1 MSLARVLTVLAKDLR
16 LGPRSPIFLWV
27 LVLPLLV
34 TLVLQVAF
42 GSLFDPSPRLGIVDQ
57 GESAVAAAARQVA
70 GIQVVLLDGADDL
83 KEQVEANDL
92 DAGLVLAEGFD
103 AALRVGQRP
112 RLEFYVGGRSLA
124 STRLVLAFTT
134 LDLVRQVEGQA
145 PPVEV
150 EVVALG
156 EEALPMTVRLVPLI
170 AMYALVVA
178 GVFLPAFSL
187 ADEREKRTLSAL
199 TVSPARL
206 GEVVV
211 AKGILGF
218 GLAIPMAVVT
228 LWINQAL
235 TGQWPALLAVLA
247 VAGLLLVELG
257 LVYGT
262 VSKDITGVFTLIKGT
277 GFLLLAPTVFYIFPN
292 WPQWIAKLFPT
303 YWVINPV
310 YQVTVNHAGLGEVW
324 EELVIGLGMS
334 VLLALAVAATTRR
347 LRARL
352 AAT

>member
-1 MSLARVLTVLAKDLR
+1 VNPGRILTVLAKDVR
-16 LGPRSPIFLWV
+16 LGPRSPVFLWV
-27 LVLPLLV
+27 LVLPLLI

-42 GSLFDPSPRLGIVDQ
+42 GNLFDPSPRLGIVDR
-57 GESAVAAAARQVA
+57 GNSAVTVAAQHVE
-70 GIQVVLLDGADDL
+70 GIRVVLLGDVDAL
-83 KEQVEANDL
+83 KRQVEANDL
-92 DAGLVLAEGFD
+92 DAGLVLGEGFD
-103 AALRVGQRP
+103 AALQTGERP
-112 RLEFYVGGRSLA
+112 TLEFYVGGRSLA
-124 STRLVLAFTT
+124 STRLILTVTT
-134 LDLVRQVEGQA
+134 LDLIRQDEGQA
-145 PPVEV
+145 PPVDV
-150 EVVALG
+150 GVVALG
-156 EEALPMTVRLVPLI
+156 EAPLPMTVRLVPLI

-187 ADEREKRTLSAL
+187 ADERERRTLSAL

-206 GEVVV
+206 GEVVA

-218 GLAIPMAVVT
+218 LLAVAMAVVT
-228 LWINQAL
+228 LWINRAL
-235 TGQWPALLAVLA
+235 TGHPLALLVALA
-247 VAGLLLVELG
+247 VAGLLLMELG

-277 GFLLLAPTVFYIFPN
+277 GFLLLAPTVFYLFPN

-310 YQVTVNHAGLGEVW
+310 YEVIINHAGLGAVW
-324 EELVIGLGMS
+324 VELLIGLGMAG
-334 VLLALAVAATTRR
+334 LLAAAVVATTRH

>member
-1 MSLARVLTVLAKDLR
+1 MSLGRILTVLAKDVR

-34 TLVLQVAF
+34 TLLLQVAF
-42 GSLFDPSPRLGIVDQ
+42 GNLFDPDPRLGIVDR
-57 GESAVAAAARQVA
+57 GGSAVTAAAQAVE
-70 GIQVVLLDGADDL
+70 GIQVVLVEEVGAL

-103 AALRVGQRP
+103 IALQSGRHP
-112 RLEFYVGGRSLA
+112 TLEFYVGGRSLA
-124 STRLVLAFTT
+124 STRLILAVTT
-134 LDLVRQVEGQA
+134 LDLVRQAEGQA

-150 EVVALG
+150 QVVPLG
-156 EEALPMTVRLVPLI
+156 EEALPITVRLVPLI
-170 AMYALVVA
+170 ALYALVVA

-218 GLAIPMAVVT
+218 VLSVAMAVVT
-228 LWINQAL
+228 LWINRAL
-235 TGQWPALLAVLA
+235 TGRPLALLVVLA
-247 VAGLLLVELG
+247 VAGLMLVELG

-277 GFLLLAPTVFYIFPN
+277 AFLLLAPTVFYLFPN
-292 WPQWIAKLFPT
+292 WPQWVAKLFPT
-303 YWVINPV
+303 YWVVNPV
-310 YQVTVNHAGLGEVW
+310 YAVTINRAGLGEVW
-324 EELVIGLGMS
+324 VEVLIGLAMTA
-334 VLLALAVAATTRR
+334 LLALVVAATTRR

-352 AAT
+352 AST

>member
-1 MSLARVLTVLAKDLR
+1 MSLARVFTVLAKDLR

-42 GSLFDPSPRLGIVDQ
+42 GNLFDPSPRLGIVDQ
-57 GESAVAAAARQVA
+57 GESGVTAAARQVE
-70 GIQVVLLDGADDL
+70 GIQVVLLDGVDTL
-83 KEQVEANDL
+83 KEQVEGNDL

-103 AALRVGQRP
+103 AALRAGQRP
-112 RLEFYVGGRSLA
+112 ALEFYVGGRSLA
-124 STRLVLAFTT
+124 STRLVLAATT
-134 LDLVRQVEGQA
+134 LDLVRQAGGQA

-187 ADEREKRTLSAL
+187 ADERERRTLSAL

-206 GEVVV
+206 GEVVA

-228 LWINQAL
+228 LWINRAL
-235 TGQWPALLAVLA
+235 TGRPLALLVALA

-262 VSKDITGVFTLIKGT
+262 VSRDITGVFTLIKGT
-277 GFLLLAPTVFYIFPN
+277 AFLLLAPTVFYIFPN

-303 YWVINPV
+303 YWVVNPV
-310 YQVTVNHAGLGEVW
+310 YQVTINHAGLGEVW
-324 EELVIGLGMS
+324 VELVVGLGLAA
-334 VLLALAVAATTRR
+334 LLALALVATTRR